1 MVSVD
6 GPLHYFY
13 AVLSAARKAQ
23 DAPDCA
29 AQLPRRSHHD
39 HPLTKALGAM
49 AITTS
54 PPDENPA
61 FTAIKVS
68 VQTAIERADHS
79 ALTDYLKPAET
90 CQAIKALNG
99 DDKHRLAEI
108 LYKDTGCLV
117 SYCAFITEAGMYLAA
132 QPTSDQLMVAKVASL
147 LLEYKK
153 QNKSEGGFDSSLL
166 LNSIFL
172 RSFML
177 NRASHA
183 PSQLITAKTSRR
195 LSTAIHCY
203 YGVTRAGQPTK
214 KVSQSC
220 PLCQLHQNDREAH
233 DRLFHPHGLETV
245 GPTPLVY
252 SEQLLALVEE
262 AHLSDDIRARLLP
275 PAQFSLFGHQAV
287 DFFSLNAS
295 ALIFP
300 ELFLSPQL
308 CQTMD
313 ELLDEWIKSGVA
325 RYVDKIPDSDMR
337 AVVRDCYSNMKKFTP
352 TLQALAR
359 VGCEIKASLNRRH
372 VEIPEVAISDWYL
385 IEKSAVRLPYW
396 QIVKQTEGQ
405 IIPGVLASVVAR
417 VNQAHPF
424 LAGSRY
430 DSGHDF
436 FTREA
441 INGVLKE
448 AMNTVCAQSGSDLR
462 PGSGPGFIGYVPPK
476 IANSRA
482 WDNGFLDSNW
492 SLNFPHGK
500 YPHALAITCLACLN
514 GLDRRTLKAI
524 IEHKVWVPIF
534 DSNPYRA
541 DIRFDQ
547 NDTSRITLNLKAA
560 VGDSANSPFK
570 FQKLLTTGELSA
582 SLRDIKQVI
591 LLHSETRQNALLAQL
606 GKRMAMSEPLT
617 LGGLTELTEHI
628 DVLEKVIATKHL
640 NSIRQIVKC
649 TSSQAPATGAL
660 YNPEERPFYSGSNS
674 TVLGNFRYSLPLTK
688 AKAKRCLAK
697 GQRVEG
703 VCRSEPD
710 KLGVLE
716 ISTLADIGRCFSF
729 IVYPSPLAGSQKAIS
744 PDAWHSPPRVSRIA
758 GPSHED
764 GDSCH
769 SRHRECR
776 KRL

>member
-1 MVSVD
+1 MISVD
-6 GPLHYFY
+6 GPLRYFY
-13 AVLSAARKAQ
+13 AVLNAARKAQ
-23 DAPDCA
+23 DAPDCSV
-29 AQLPRRSHHD
+29 QLPRRSHHD
-39 HPLTKALGAM
+39 HPLTKALGDM
-49 AITTS
+49 AITAS

-68 VQTAIERADHS
+68 VQAAIERADHS

-90 CQAIKALNG
+90 YQAIKTLNG

-117 SYCAFITEAGMYLAA
+117 SYCAFITKAGMHLATG
-132 QPTSDQLMVAKVASL
+132 PTSDQLMVAKVASL
-147 LLEYKK
+147 ILEYKE
-153 QNKSEGGFDSSLL
+153 QNRAEGVFDSSLL

-177 NRASHA
+177 NRASHSPA
-183 PSQLITAKTSRR
+183 QLITAETSRH

-203 YGVTRAGQPTK
+203 YGVSRAGQPTK
-214 KVSQSC
+214 KVSQLC
-220 PLCQLHQNDREAH
+220 PLCQLYQNDQEEH
-233 DRLFHPHGLETV
+233 DRLLHPHGLETL
-245 GPTPLVY
+245 GPGPLVY
-252 SEQLLALVEE
+252 SEKLLALVDE
-262 AHLSDDIRARLLP
+262 ADLSDDIRARLLP
-275 PAQFSLFGHQAV
+275 PAQFSLFDHQAI
-287 DFFSLNAS
+287 DFFSLNES

-313 ELLDEWIKSGVA
+313 KFLDQRIKCGVE
-325 RYVDKIPDSDMR
+325 RYVDKIPDSAMR
-337 AVVRDCYSNMKKFTP
+337 EVVSHCYSDMKRLTP
-352 TLQALAR
+352 TLPVLAQ
-359 VGCEIKASLNRRH
+359 VGGEIKASLDRQQ

-385 IEKSAVRLPYW
+385 VEKFAVRLPYW
-396 QIVKQTEGQ
+396 QIASQTEGQ
-405 IIPGVLASVVAR
+405 VIPGMLASAVAR
-417 VNQAHPF
+417 VNQVHPF
-424 LAGSRY
+424 LTGSRY

-436 FTREA
+436 FTRAA

-448 AMNTVCAQSGSDLR
+448 AMNNVCARSGSDLR

-500 YPHALAITCLACLN
+500 YSHALAITCLACLN

-541 DIRFDQ
+541 DVRFDQ
-547 NDTSRITLNLKAA
+547 NDSSRITLNLKAA

-570 FQKLLTTGELSA
+570 FQKLLTTGGLSA

-591 LLHSETRQNALLAQL
+591 LLHSETRQNELLAQL

-617 LGGLTELTEHI
+617 LAGLTELTEHI

-649 TSSQAPATGAL
+649 TSPQAPATGAL
-660 YNPEERPFYSGSNS
+660 YNPKERPFYSSSHS

-697 GQRVEG
+697 GQRVVG
-703 VCRSEPD
+703 VCKSEQD
-710 KLGVLE
+710 KLAVLE
-716 ISTLADIGRCFSF
+716 ILTLADIGRCFSF
-729 IVYPSPLAGSQKAIS
+729 IAYPSPLARSQKAIS
-744 PDAWHSPPRVSRIA
+744 PDASHSPSRVPIA

-764 GDSCH
+764 GDPCH
-769 SRHRECR
+769 SRHR
-776 KRL
+776 